1 MKNNYV
7 DGTIM
12 GLLNTIKSLAGK
24 VRGAATEEERVL
36 EGDAVEQQ
44 ASGATDPATLRQ
56 VSYFKIGRDGHTF
69 VRAYAPELKI
79 RDHELYIL
87 VGGEARVISSRYY
100 LTAPEHL
107 ERAPGGDVLFMFVY
121 DRELYPLPR
130 GRSYFNRKFD
140 LQVRYAPSAG
150 GMAKLVADRPEV
162 QQAQAALNKEK
173 EAFAQARDQVRN
185 FAASQGQFFQQLPPL
200 ALAMAEGASQT
211 NQVNQTRVIPDEG
224 TLVRI
229 LPAEP
234 GEIAAKTKKSR
245 FRKKREKRQTE
256 ELEKA
261 VDHLFRPTE

>member
-1 MKNNYV
+1 
-7 DGTIM
+7 M
-12 GLLNTIKSLAGK
+12 GLFNTIKGLAGK
-24 VRGAATEEERVL
+24 VREGTQEEGIL
-36 EGDAVEQQ
+36 EGAAVEQS
-44 ASGATDPATLRQ
+44 AAGATNPAALRQ
-56 VSYFKIGRDGHTF
+56 VSYFKIHRDGYTF

-79 RDHELYIL
+79 RDHELYVL
-87 VGGEARVISSRYY
+87 VGGEARVISSKYF

-140 LQVRYAPSAG
+140 LQVRYATGTG

-162 QQAQAALNKEK
+162 QEAQVALNKEK

-200 ALAMAEGASQT
+200 VPSSAEAASQT
-211 NQVNQTRVIPDEG
+211 SQVNQTRVIPEEG

-229 LPAEP
+229 LPVEP
-234 GEIAAKTKKSR
+234 DEIAAKTQKSR
-245 FRKKREKRQTE
+245 FRKKKEKKQTE